1 MSEDANQIG
10 TIGIDASGEPSVREP
25 IFINISNFKNVK
37 FLDIRKYYQEGE
49 EWKPTKKG
57 ITVNSEQFSELLQFL
72 NSKEK
77 EIKEKLK

>member
-1 MSEDANQIG
+1 MSDDLNQLG
-10 TIGIDASGEPSVREP
+10 TIGIDENGEPSVREP

-49 EWKPTKKG
+49 DWKPTKKG
-57 ITVNSEQFSELLQFL
+57 ITVNSEQFSQLLSFL
-72 NSKEK
+72 NEKEK

>member
-1 MSEDANQIG
+1 MADDINQLG
-10 TIGIDASGEPSVREP
+10 TIGIDANGEPSVREP

-37 FLDIRKYYQEGE
+37 FLDIRKYYQEGD

-57 ITVNSEQFSELLQFL
+57 ITVNFEQFSDLLKFL
-72 NSKEK
+72 NSKEN